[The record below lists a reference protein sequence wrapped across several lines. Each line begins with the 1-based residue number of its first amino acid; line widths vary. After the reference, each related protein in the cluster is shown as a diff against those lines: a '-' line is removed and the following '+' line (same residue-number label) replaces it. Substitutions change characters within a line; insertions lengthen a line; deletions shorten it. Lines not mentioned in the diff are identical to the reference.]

1 MADLDLNAGP
11 NRRAGSREDNPVR
24 IARVEKGLTQ
34 AQLGDAVGVSRKTI
48 NVIESGGAYPSLKI
62 GMQLSSELG
71 RTLETLFP

>member
-1 MADLDLNAGP
+1 
-11 NRRAGSREDNPVR
+11 VR

-62 GMQLSSELG
+62 GMRLSSELG
-71 RTLETLFP
+71 RALETLFP